1 MHKLLRKININAMKI
16 RYLILFSLV
25 SMLSCTSKYN
35 DNNRYIKILTDEGD
49 IVVKLYN
56 ETPRHT
62 ENFIKLTEQN
72 FFDGL
77 IFHRVIKDF
86 VVQGGDPET
95 KNAEQGKLY
104 GEKDAGYLID
114 AEIID
119 TIYHKR
125 GVIAM
130 AREGDDVNPEKKSSS
145 SQFYLVVGKVFSDE
159 ELNELE
165 VNLNKK
171 LREKTVEKLYDSLLI
186 DSKNLNQK
194 SISQVTQK
202 VNILVDSIL
211 KVKHI
216 KFNENQR
223 KIYTSVGGI
232 PHLDGNYTVFGEIVS
247 GYEVVEKISSVQT
260 DSNDRPLKDIKFKVH
275 LVK

>member
-1 MHKLLRKININAMKI
+1 MKI
-16 RYLILFSLV
+16 RTLVLLGLV
-25 SMLSCTSKYN
+25 SMLSCTTNYN
-35 DNNRYIKILTDEGD
+35 DNNRYVNISTDVGD
-49 IVVKLYN
+49 IVIKLYN
-56 ETPRHT
+56 ETHKHT
-62 ENFIKLTEQN
+62 ENFIKLTEEN

-95 KNAEQGKLY
+95 KNAEPGKLY

-114 AEIID
+114 AEIVD

-145 SQFYLVVGKVFSDE
+145 SQFYLVVGKVFTEE
-159 ELNELE
+159 ELNKLE
-165 VNLNKK
+165 DKLNKK
-171 LREKTVEKLYDSLLI
+171 LREKTEKKLYDSLLG
-186 DSKNLNQK
+186 SQSNLNPK
-194 SISQVTQK
+194 FLNEVTQK
-202 VNILVDSIL
+202 VSILADSIM

-223 KIYTSVGGI
+223 KIYTTVGGI
-232 PHLDGNYTVFGEIVS
+232 PHLDGNYTVFGEIVE
-247 GYEVVEKISSVQT
+247 GYDVVEKISQVQT
-260 DSNDRPLKDIKFKVH
+260 DSNDRPLKDIKFKVRI
-275 LVK
+275 VK

>member
-1 MHKLLRKININAMKI
+1 MKI
-16 RYLILFSLV
+16 RTLILLSLV

-35 DNNRYIKILTDEGD
+35 DGSRYIKISTDEGD

-56 ETPRHT
+56 ETPKHT
-62 ENFIKLTEQN
+62 DNFIKLIEQK

-95 KNAEQGKLY
+95 KNAEPGKLY
-104 GEKDAGYLID
+104 GENDAGYLID
-114 AEIID
+114 AEIVD

-145 SQFYLVVGKVFSDE
+145 SQFYLVVGKVFTDE
-159 ELNELE
+159 ELNKLE
-165 VNLNKK
+165 DKLNKK
-171 LREKTVEKLYDSLLI
+171 LREKIEKKLYDSLL
-186 DSKNLNQK
+186 SSESNLNPK
-194 SISQVTQK
+194 FLNQVTQK
-202 VNILVDSIL
+202 VSILADSIMNS
-211 KVKHI
+211 KHI

-223 KIYTSVGGI
+223 KIYTTIGGI
-232 PHLDGNYTVFGEIVS
+232 PHLDGNYTVFGEIVE
-247 GYEVVEKISSVQT
+247 GYEIVEKISKVQT
-260 DSNDRPLKDIKFKVH
+260 DTNDRPLKDIKFKVRI
-275 LVK
+275 VK

>member
-1 MHKLLRKININAMKI
+1 
-16 RYLILFSLV
+16 
-25 SMLSCTSKYN
+25 MLSCTSKYN
-35 DNNRYIKILTDEGD
+35 DSNRYIKILTDKGD

-56 ETPRHT
+56 EKPKHT

-95 KNAEQGKLY
+95 KNAQPGKLY

-145 SQFYLVVGKVFSDE
+145 SQFYLVVGKLYTDE

-165 VNLNKK
+165 DKLNKK
-171 LREKTVEKLYDSLLI
+171 LRGKIEEMLYDSLLS
-186 DSKNLNQK
+186 DSINLNSK
-194 SISQVTQK
+194 TLSHITQK
-202 VNILVDSIL
+202 VSKLTDLIMN
-211 KVKHI
+211 VKHI

-247 GYEVVEKISSVQT
+247 GYEVVEKISTVET
-260 DSNDRPLKDIKFKVH
+260 DLNNRPLKDIKFKIRI
-275 LVK
+275 VK

>member
-1 MHKLLRKININAMKI
+1 MKI
-16 RYLILFSLV
+16 RTLILLGLV
-25 SMLSCTSKYN
+25 SMLSCTNKYN
-35 DNNRYIKILTDEGD
+35 DNNRYVKISTDEGD

-56 ETPRHT
+56 ETPKHT
-62 ENFIKLTEQN
+62 ENFIKLTEEN

-95 KNAEQGKLY
+95 KNAEPEKLY

-114 AEIID
+114 AEIVD

-145 SQFYLVVGKVFSDE
+145 SQFYLVVGKVFTEE
-159 ELNELE
+159 ELNKLE
-165 VNLNKK
+165 DKLNKK
-171 LREKTVEKLYDSLLI
+171 LREKTEKKLYDSMLG
-186 DSKNLNQK
+186 SQSNLNPK
-194 SISQVTQK
+194 FLNEVTQK
-202 VNILVDSIL
+202 VSILADSIM

-223 KIYTSVGGI
+223 KIYTTVGGI
-232 PHLDGNYTVFGEIVS
+232 PHLDGNYTVFGEVVE
-247 GYEVVEKISSVQT
+247 GYDVVEKISQVQT
-260 DSNDRPLKDIKFKVH
+260 DSNDRPLKDIKFKVRI
-275 LVK
+275 VK

>member
-1 MHKLLRKININAMKI
+1 MKI
-16 RYLILFSLV
+16 RTLVLLGLV
-25 SMLSCTSKYN
+25 SMLSCTTKYN
-35 DNNRYIKILTDEGD
+35 DNNRYVKISTDVGD
-49 IVVKLYN
+49 IVIKLYN
-56 ETPRHT
+56 ETPKHT
-62 ENFIKLTEQN
+62 ENFIKLTEEN

-95 KNAEQGKLY
+95 KNAEPGKLY

-114 AEIID
+114 AEIVD

-145 SQFYLVVGKVFSDE
+145 SQFYLVVGKVFTEE
-159 ELNELE
+159 ELNKLE
-165 VNLNKK
+165 DKLNKK
-171 LREKTVEKLYDSLLI
+171 LREKTEKKLYDSLLG
-186 DSKNLNQK
+186 SQSNLNPK
-194 SISQVTQK
+194 FLNEVTQK
-202 VNILVDSIL
+202 VSILADSIM

-223 KIYTSVGGI
+223 KIYTTVGGI
-232 PHLDGNYTVFGEIVS
+232 PHLDGNYTVFGEIVE
-247 GYEVVEKISSVQT
+247 GYDVVEKISQVQT
-260 DSNDRPLKDIKFKVH
+260 DSNDRPLKDIKFKVRI
-275 LVK
+275 VK